1 MIKRWLGVAAL
12 GLCSSNAAHAGGVDI
27 SLGNETADVV
37 YLTDSASLG
46 YGGADVG
53 LGALYNER
61 DDILL
66 TGQFLVSG
74 SPGPDVPLQYGV
86 GAKAYFSELD
96 TDEDGHALGLG
107 GQVRYLL
114 PLRQPQM
121 SVAAEGYYAPD
132 ITSFSDA
139 TSVLEFEPRFEVE
152 VLPAARAYV
161 GYRYIEMELEN
172 TSDRDISDELV
183 FGVRLQF

>member
-1 MIKRWLGVAAL
+1 MIKRGLGVAAL
-12 GLCSSNAAHAGGVDI
+12 GFCSITAAHADGVDI
-27 SLGNETADVV
+27 SLGNETADFV

-53 LGALYNER
+53 FGALYNDR

-66 TGQFLVSG
+66 SGKFLVSG
-74 SPGPDVPLQYGV
+74 SPGPEVPLQYGV
-86 GAKAYFSELD
+86 GAKAYVGELD
-96 TDEDGHALGLG
+96 IDDDGYALGLG
-107 GQVRYLL
+107 GQARYLL
-114 PLRQPQM
+114 PLRQPNM
-121 SVAAEGYYAPD
+121 SVAVEGYYAPA

-139 TSVLEFEPRFEVE
+139 TSVFEFEPRFEVE

-161 GYRYIEMELEN
+161 GYRYLEMELDDAA
-172 TSDRDISDELV
+172 DRDISDEIV